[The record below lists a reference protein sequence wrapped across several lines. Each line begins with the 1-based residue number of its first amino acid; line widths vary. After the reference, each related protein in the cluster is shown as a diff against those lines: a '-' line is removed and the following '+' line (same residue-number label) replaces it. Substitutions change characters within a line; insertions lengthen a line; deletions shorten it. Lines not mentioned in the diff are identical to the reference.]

1 MAAAAHPGQGFVVR
15 MLKKPDNRI
24 DDPSLLKPFS
34 RVVPKLQD
42 DEAAPLKAPRPRI
55 AAPRK
60 PARKPVR
67 PIVVFAGFSILLLA
81 AGLGAGAL
89 YLLGEDEQIADLDRA
104 VEEDLMA
111 VEQLPIVLP
120 EGPPAIIDL
129 SGDPVVLP
137 RRQQSL
143 RQVSEVAIETN
154 AATALGIAGPV
165 YRMSDNLLSPEIQ
178 LVSGATASQQNFAF
192 FQAEPGPEA
201 LTPASSLSGQAP
213 DAPASDPEDATIY
226 YVDGASRMAG
236 PGTRESVV
244 SLAVEELPAAMLE
257 RQGWSAEH
265 AERVQETLASVYG
278 IEALQAGDVV
288 AVTGIRSTGEPSLY
302 IPGRMVLYRDKNN
315 AATLALTDRGDYV
328 EGEDP
333 WFGELPF
340 EDTGGA
346 EAPSGSVSL
355 LDAIYGSALRNEVP
369 TSIVGEAILT
379 LSRAHDLSQAVTAS
393 DRVTLLFTPQPRDS
407 SSGFGKVLYIRI
419 DRESDGIECF
429 VFQPGQGKSFIC
441 VSPQGHARDQGD
453 SMTTPVSGVLSTKF
467 GPRKDPATG
476 KSVMHPGVA
485 WAAPAGTAVVAAFAG
500 TVESAGIH
508 PEYGNY
514 LKIAHSD
521 GRVTA
526 YGHLQRFAPH
536 IEEGVEVEA
545 GGLVGYVGKT
555 GETSEPQLFF
565 QLLRNGQPTD
575 PFGTFQRVIES
586 GGAVEALVRR
596 IITVESAGNPKAKNP
611 LSTATGLGQ
620 FIASTWL
627 TMINTHRPD
636 LAQGRSREE
645 ILALRTDPDIA
656 TEMVAALARGNASY
670 LRGRGQPVTPGNLY
684 LSHFLGPDG
693 AVTALSASQ
702 DTPLANL
709 FPAAVIK
716 ANPFLTGK
724 SAGYVVEWAARKMRQ
739 KSKSTAVAASAP
751 EPPRNLFAGNAEF
764 VALKQAIETLLN

>member
-1 MAAAAHPGQGFVVR
+1 

-24 DDPSLLKPFS
+24 DDPNLLKPFS

-42 DEAAPLKAPRPRI
+42 DEDLPLKAPRPRM
-55 AAPRK
+55 AAPRQ
-60 PARKPVR
+60 PRGRSVP
-67 PIVVFAGFSILLLA
+67 PIVFLAGFALLLLA
-81 AGLGAGAL
+81 AGIGAGTF
-89 YLLGEDEQIADLDRA
+89 YLLGEDEQIADLDQST
-104 VEEDLMA
+104 EEDLMA
-111 VEQLPIVLP
+111 VEQLPIILP
-120 EGPPAIIDL
+120 EGPPVIIDL

-137 RRQQSL
+137 RRQHSR
-143 RQVSEVAIETN
+143 RQVSEVAIESRVAST
-154 AATALGIAGPV
+154 LGIAGPL
-165 YRMSDNLLSPEIQ
+165 YRMSDHLLSAEIQ

-192 FQAEPGPEA
+192 FQAETGPEA
-201 LTPASSLSGQAP
+201 QATASSLNGQEA
-213 DAPASDPEDATIY
+213 DAPASEPDDATIY
-226 YVDGASRMAG
+226 YVDGASRMTG
-236 PGTRESVV
+236 PGARESVV
-244 SLAVEELPAAMLE
+244 SLAIEEAPAAMLE
-257 RQGWSAEH
+257 RQGWSGEH
-265 AERVQETLASVYG
+265 ARQVQETLAALYG
-278 IEALQAGDVV
+278 IEALRAGDVV
-288 AVTGIRSTGEPSLY
+288 AVTGIRSREEPSQY
-302 IPGRMVLYRDKNN
+302 IPGRMVLYRDQSH
-315 AATLALTDRGDYV
+315 AGTVALTDRGDYV

-340 EDTGGA
+340 EDAGEA
-346 EAPSGSVSL
+346 QAPSGSVSL
-355 LDAIYGSALRNEVP
+355 LDAIYGSALRNDVP

-379 LSRAHDLSQAVTAS
+379 LSRAHDLSQAVKTG
-393 DRVTLLFTPQPRDS
+393 DRVTLLFTPQPRDN

-419 DRESDGIECF
+419 DRESDGIECL
-429 VFQPGQGKSFIC
+429 VFQPGQGKSFLC

-500 TVESAGIH
+500 TVESAGTH

-514 LKIAHSD
+514 LKLAHSD

-575 PFGTFQRVIES
+575 PFATFQRVIES
-586 GGAVEALVRR
+586 GGAVEALVQR
-596 IITVESAGNPKAKNP
+596 IIYVESAGNPKAKNP

-636 LAQGRSREE
+636 LAQGRTREE
-645 ILALRTDPDIA
+645 ILALRTDPDLA

-670 LRGRGQPVTPGNLY
+670 LRSRGQPVTPGNLY

-693 AVTALSASQ
+693 AVTALSASR

-724 SAGYVVEWAARKMRQ
+724 SAGYVVDWAARKMQQ
-739 KSKSTAVAASAP
+739 KTKSVAVAASAP
-751 EPPRNLFAGNAEF
+751 EPPRNMFASNAEF
-764 VALKQAIETLLN
+764 VVMKQAIESLLEQFRT